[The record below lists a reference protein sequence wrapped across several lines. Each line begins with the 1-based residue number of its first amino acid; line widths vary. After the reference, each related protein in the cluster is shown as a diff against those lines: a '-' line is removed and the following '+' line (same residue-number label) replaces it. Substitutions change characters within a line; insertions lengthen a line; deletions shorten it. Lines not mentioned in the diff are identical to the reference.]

1 MSGVLGI
8 ENITLS
14 SVREIFDQCLRRK
27 GPKILDITPPSFHP
41 RSDDYWQGARSNRVQ
56 QYESYRIDLCHRLRE
71 CAARPESH
79 VTEID
84 AVLSSAFECYI
95 SLDYR
100 HRSRVPTADEVVQRA
115 HNILKRLPPT
125 SLEMMNLPSGLDSR
139 YFWAENFHSGIV
151 SNLWDFL
158 KVSNWI
164 SISLVE
170 ITLLGVAYPLAT
182 LDESANEF
190 AQIFE
195 TASRLAAEASSKSE
209 IHEWFVVRAAIW
221 SLWHRTITLCL
232 YFELCE
238 NLRKGFSG
246 EYDFLPHLR
255 DPLVASNT
263 SIRKEYER
271 YATKYK
277 ANSMCSWAFGL
288 LLKSSVSLGMDFR
301 TFHYRYRQIWS
312 QSSSRCRL
320 DSDSPCLGRD
330 PDECRRFK
338 GLKVIDQTLHDIS
351 CSPET
356 CIKLVWDE
364 KSYRER
370 GGARA
375 VCLDD
380 EWETTSVLKYCNASD
395 KTLAICTSCLFLMFT
410 IGLKIFSAEVMK
422 IPVNRLY
429 L

>member
-1 MSGVLGI
+1 MFGVPGI
-8 ENITLS
+8 ESITLS
-14 SVREIFDQCLRRK
+14 RVREILEPCLRRK
-27 GPKILDITPPSFHP
+27 GPKLLDKTQPYFHP

-56 QYESYRIDLCHRLRE
+56 RYESYRIDLCRQLRE
-71 CAARPESH
+71 CVAKPNSH

-95 SLDYR
+95 SLDYFP
-100 HRSRVPTADEVVQRA
+100 RSRVPTVDEVVQRA
-115 HNILKRLPPT
+115 HSILKRLPLT

-139 YFWAENFHSGIV
+139 YFLTEEVRSDIV
-151 SNLWDFL
+151 SNLWDLL

-164 SISLVE
+164 SISIIK
-170 ITLLGVAYPLAT
+170 ITLLGVAYPSAT
-182 LDESANEF
+182 LDDSANEF

-195 TASRLAAEASSKSE
+195 TASRLAAEASSKIE
-209 IHEWFVVRAAIW
+209 VHEWFVVRAAIW

-238 NLRKGFSG
+238 NLRTGFSS

-255 DPLVASNT
+255 DPLVVSNT
-263 SIRKEYER
+263 SIRKEYEHC
-271 YATKYK
+271 ATKHK

-301 TFHYRYRQIWS
+301 TFHYRYQQIWS

-338 GLKVIDQTLHDIS
+338 GLKVIDQTLHDLS

-356 CIKLVWDE
+356 CKKLVWDE

-380 EWETTSVLKYCNASD
+380 EWETTLMLKYCSASD
-395 KTLAICTSCLFLMFT
+395 RTLAICTSCLFSILT
-410 IGLKIFSAEVMK
+410 ADLKTSLQRSK
-422 IPVNRLY
+422 G
-429 L
+429 